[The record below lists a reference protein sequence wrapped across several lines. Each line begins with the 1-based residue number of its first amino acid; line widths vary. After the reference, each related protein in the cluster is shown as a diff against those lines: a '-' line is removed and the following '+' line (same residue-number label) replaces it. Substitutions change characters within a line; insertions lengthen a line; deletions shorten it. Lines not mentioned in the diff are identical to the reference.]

1 MVSLFRVLGTNSIE
15 SIEILDVVAHDGPID
30 GSSIDGSSIGGS
42 SIDGSSLDSSQFVC
56 VVVSET
62 SGKGS
67 TVVGSVL
74 RILSRSAVIVSAWA
88 ARAAEYMSR
97 CWYRRRRKR
106 SANSETIRSM
116 SGSADMR
123 RCVRRRL
130 EVSAARVLSERRV
143 F

>member
-1 MVSLFRVLGTNSIE
+1 MVSFFRVLGTNSIE
-15 SIEILDVVAHDGPID
+15 SIEILDVVTHDGSID
-30 GSSIDGSSIGGS
+30 GSSIDGSSIDGS

-88 ARAAEYMSR
+88 ARTAEYMSR

-106 SANSETIRSM
+106 SANSETIRS
-116 SGSADMR
+116 
-123 RCVRRRL
+123 
-130 EVSAARVLSERRV
+130 
-143 F
+143 

>member
-1 MVSLFRVLGTNSIE
+1 MAAEGREFMCTMIGLRCSEDEDTE
-15 SIEILDVVAHDGPID
+15 ADVDCP
-30 GSSIDGSSIGGS
+30 SSD
-42 SIDGSSLDSSQFVC
+42 
-56 VVVSET
+56 T
-62 SGKGS
+62 
-67 TVVGSVL
+67 
-74 RILSRSAVIVSAWA
+74 LSRSAVIFSAWA

-123 RCVRRRL
+123 RSVRRRL

>member
-15 SIEILDVVAHDGPID
+15 SIEILDVVTHDGPID
-30 GSSIDGSSIGGS
+30 GS

-74 RILSRSAVIVSAWA
+74 RILSRSAVIVAAWA

-106 SANSETIRSM
+106 SANSDTIRSM
-116 SGSADMR
+116 SGSADMC